1 METGVTTK
9 QLEQNE
15 SGKRTLTRNQR
26 RTFTFYLFVSP
37 WLIGFVLLGV
47 FPLLVGLLTSFTNY
61 DGLNL
66 ATVKF
71 VGLGNYA
78 RAFEDPDVSFSLVRT
93 ILWGLANLPLWLV
106 LSFLLALILNQDV
119 KGRGLFR
126 TIFYLP
132 SLIPITAA
140 VTAWRII
147 LEKNFGMFN
156 ASISLFTPEP
166 VAIGWLS
173 DYSLPGMTSISIWG
187 GLGIGMVIFLAGLQ
201 GIPEELKEAA
211 QIDGANSWQV
221 FRHVT
226 LPLMTPVIFF
236 QLVLGLIGS
245 FQQLNLPLLVTKVGI
260 AASSVP
266 PRPIYLYMIHTYQ
279 QIFTNGRYGYGTA
292 LLWMLFIG
300 ILILTWIVF
309 WSEKYWVYSGASER
323 DN

>member
-9 QLEQNE
+9 QLEQKE

-26 RTFTFYLFVSP
+26 RTLTFYLFVSP
-37 WLIGFVLLGV
+37 WLIGFVLLGI

-78 RAFEDPDVSFSLVRT
+78 RVFEDTDVSFSLVRT

-119 KGRGLFR
+119 KGRGFFR

-147 LEKNFGMFN
+147 LEKNFGMLN

-173 DYSLPGMTSISIWG
+173 DYSLPGMTSIAIWG
-187 GLGIGMVIFLAGLQ
+187 GLGYGMVIFLAGLQ
-201 GIPEELKEAA
+201 GIPDELKEAA

-309 WSEKYWVYSGASER
+309 WSEKYWVYSDASER
-323 DN
+323 GR

>member
-9 QLEQNE
+9 QLEQKE
-15 SGKRTLTRNQR
+15 SGQRTLTRNQR
-26 RTFTFYLFVSP
+26 RTLTFYLFVSP
-37 WLIGFVLLGV
+37 WLIGFVLLGI
-47 FPLLVGLLTSFTNY
+47 FPLLVGLLTSLTNY

-71 VGLGNYA
+71 VGLDNYA
-78 RAFEDPDVSFSLVRT
+78 RVFEDTDVSFSLVRT

-119 KGRGLFR
+119 KGRGFFR

-147 LEKNFGMFN
+147 LEKNFGMLN

-166 VAIGWLS
+166 VAMGWLS
-173 DYSLPGMTSISIWG
+173 DYSLPGMTSIAIWG
-187 GLGIGMVIFLAGLQ
+187 GLGYGMVIFLAGLQ
-201 GIPEELKEAA
+201 GIPDELKEAA

-221 FRHVT
+221 FRHIT

-309 WSEKYWVYSGASER
+309 WSEKYWVYSDASER
-323 DN
+323 GR